1 MFPGPAMIARIRGPV
16 VDVGDDYVII
26 EAGGVGYRI
35 RVPETSA
42 AALKGSKEA
51 VIHTEMVVRQDAIL
65 LYGFQ
70 TSAELKVFRIL
81 ISVSRVGPQL
91 ATAILSR
98 LRPDQVAGAVL
109 AGDSRLLATVPGVGK
124 TGAERIVLELKKKA
138 AALAADLGTQVQEGG
153 NNAQADAVLG
163 LMALGY
169 SQGEAAA
176 AVGKTDSSAHD
187 GTPAGII
194 REGLRILKDKGEKD
208 E

>member
-1 MFPGPAMIARIRGPV
+1 MIARIRGPV
-16 VDVGDDYVII
+16 VDTGDDYIII
-26 EAGGVGYRI
+26 EAAGVGYRV
-35 RVPETSA
+35 RVPDPA
-42 AALKGSKEA
+42 VAALRGSKEA

-70 TSAELKVFRIL
+70 TAAELKVFRML

-109 AGDSRLLATVPGVGK
+109 AGDGRLLATVPGVGK

-138 AALAADLGTQVQEGG
+138 ASLAVEVGTTESEGG
-153 NNAQADAVLG
+153 GNASADAVLG

-169 SQGEAAA
+169 GQGEAAA
-176 AVGKTDSSAHD
+176 AARKVDSSKHD
-187 GTPAGII
+187 GSAAGII
-194 REGLRILKDKGEKD
+194 REALRILKEKA
-208 E
+208 ETNE

>member
-1 MFPGPAMIARIRGPV
+1 MIARLRGPV
-16 VDVGDDYVII
+16 VDAGDDYVII
-26 EAGGVGYRI
+26 EAAGVGYRV
-35 RVPETSA
+35 RVPEPSA
-42 AALKGSKEA
+42 IALRGSKEA
-51 VIHTEMVVRQDAIL
+51 IIHTEMVVRQDAIL

-70 TSAELKVFRIL
+70 TAAELKVFRML
-81 ISVSRVGPQL
+81 TSVSRVGPQL

-138 AALAADLGTQVQEGG
+138 VVLAADIGTPGSETGG
-153 NNAQADAVLG
+153 TASADAVLG

-169 SQGEAAA
+169 GQGEAAA
-176 AVGKTDSSAHD
+176 TVGKVNSSAHD
-187 GTPAGII
+187 GSAAGII
-194 REGLRILKDKGEKD
+194 RESLRILKEKGEKN

>member
-1 MFPGPAMIARIRGPV
+1 MIARLRGPV
-16 VDVGDDYVII
+16 VDAGDDYIII
-26 EAGGVGYRI
+26 EAAGVGYRI

-42 AALKGSKEA
+42 VALRGSKEA

-70 TSAELKVFRIL
+70 TADELKVFRML

-98 LRPDQVAGAVL
+98 LRPDQIAGAVL

-138 AALAADLGTQVQEGG
+138 AILAADLGTPGQEGG

-169 SQGEAAA
+169 GQGESAA
-176 AVGKTDSSAHD
+176 AVGKMDASAHD

-194 REGLRILKDKGEKD
+194 REALRLLKDKGEKN

>member
-1 MFPGPAMIARIRGPV
+1 MIARLRGPV
-16 VDVGDDYVII
+16 VDAGDDYVII
-26 EAGGVGYRI
+26 EAAGVGYRV
-35 RVPETSA
+35 RVPEPSA
-42 AALKGSKEA
+42 AALRGSKEA

-70 TSAELKVFRIL
+70 TAAELKVFRML
-81 ISVSRVGPQL
+81 TSVSRVGPQL

-138 AALAADLGTQVQEGG
+138 AALVVDIGTPGSEGG
-153 NNAQADAVLG
+153 STASADAVLG

-169 SQGEAAA
+169 GQGEAAA
-176 AVGKTDSSAHD
+176 AVGKVESSAHD
-187 GTPAGII
+187 GAAAGII
-194 REGLRILKDKGEKD
+194 REALRILKEKGEKN

>member
-1 MFPGPAMIARIRGPV
+1 MIARIRGPV
-16 VDVGDDYVII
+16 VEAGDDYLVI
-26 EAGGVGYRI
+26 EASGVGYRV
-35 RVPETSA
+35 RVPEATA
-42 AALKGSKEA
+42 AGLRGSREA
-51 VIHTEMVVRQDAIL
+51 IIHTEMVVRQDAIL

-70 TSAELKVFRIL
+70 SSAEIKVFRLL

-138 AALAADLGTQVQEGG
+138 VSLVSEIGG
-153 NNAQADAVLG
+153 GEVPGSGDTATGDAVLG

-169 SQGEAAA
+169 GQGEAAS
-176 AVGKTDSSAHD
+176 AVSRADASSHD
-187 GTPAGII
+187 GTAAGII
-194 REGLRILKDKGEKD
+194 RESLRILKERSEVHD
-208 E
+208 